1 MLQVTKTVIFNNLA
15 VTTRLGEVGGA
26 DSVGKGRDGMRA
38 IVCGAGI
45 AGLTLAGE
53 LARKGW
59 DVVLLEQAPALR
71 DGGYMIDFS
80 GSGYDAVEQMGLLG
94 KLKTAQRPIA
104 RAEWA
109 DSNGKRKAALDYA
122 VFQKS
127 LKGRLLSFMRGDLE
141 RILHESLPASVQ
153 LRFGCSI
160 EDIKTAEGSVEVKLS
175 DGSSERTDLLVGA
188 DGMHSRVREL
198 VFGDEKQFVRPL
210 GFHAAAYIFEDI
222 ELHGELQGSFK
233 MASKPGKEVAFY
245 PLDGNK
251 VASFFIHRTQATQR
265 PERPL
270 EELIKMYGDMQWHVP
285 ESLKK
290 AESVAEIYYDLVA
303 QVKMA
308 TWHKGRA
315 VLVGDAAYA
324 VSLLAGM
331 GASLAIGGSYV
342 LAHELDTGQDIE
354 ASLRRYESGAKDKI
368 LHIQESGRR
377 MAGFFA
383 PPSSFR
389 IAVRNALIRII
400 NLPVLNRLLAGFL
413 APATESI
420 VPLPRSSP

>member
-1 MLQVTKTVIFNNLA
+1 LK
-15 VTTRLGEVGGA
+15 
-26 DSVGKGRDGMRA
+26 A

-59 DVVLLEQAPALR
+59 DVVLLERAPALR

-94 KLKTAQRPIA
+94 KLEAAKRPIA

-127 LKGRLLSFMRGDLE
+127 LNGRLLSFMRGDLE
-141 RILHESLPASVQ
+141 RILYESLPNVHM
-153 LRFGCSI
+153 RFGCSV
-160 EDIKTAEGSVEVKLS
+160 ESVKDGPGSVEVSLS
-175 DGSSERTDLLVGA
+175 DGSVEKADLLVGA
-188 DGMHSRVREL
+188 DGIHSKVRDL
-198 VFGDEKQFVRPL
+198 VFGDEKQFIKPL
-210 GFHAAAYIFEDI
+210 GFHAAAYIFEDADLHN
-222 ELHGELQGSFK
+222 ELHGSFK
-233 MASKPGKEVAFY
+233 MATVPGKEVAFY

-251 VASFFIHRTQATQR
+251 VASFFIHRTQKADL
-265 PERPL
+265 PEKPL
-270 EELIKMYGDMQWHVP
+270 DELTKIYGNMHWRIP
-285 ESLKK
+285 EALKK
-290 AESVAEIYYDLVA
+290 AETVPEIYYDLVA
-303 QVKMA
+303 QVKMPA
-308 TWHKGRA
+308 WHKGRV
-315 VLVGDAAYA
+315 VLVGDAGYA

-342 LAHELDTGQDIE
+342 LAQELDKGQDIE
-354 ASLRRYESGAKDKI
+354 ASLRRYESAAKDKI
-368 LHIQESGRR
+368 LHIQESSRK
-377 MAGFFA
+377 MVGFFA

-389 IAVRNALIRII
+389 IAVRNAFIRIT
-400 NLPVLNRLLAGFL
+400 NLPVLNHLLARFF

-420 VPLPRSSP
+420 VPRQTSDPAFRSAPPGPR